1 VSPVHVPGSYH
12 YKGEAIDVSGDPR
25 KMNEY
30 ARRVEAAYGL
40 R

>member
-30 ARRVEAAYGL
+30 ARRVEAAYNL